1 MLKQNLWNN
10 QQLTDKKF
18 YFLCQYQLI
27 QNFKPINIGVE
38 SNYIEVYYEDP
49 NGKLQG
55 NLYNKNDFSKD
66 FFFIKIE
73 YKNGVNLQFIINK
86 QNFNNGKENRLL
98 TEIKKRNSLMDNV
111 LKEYKINLREDF
123 ELLQRF
129 QNNNIMYNYSY
140 SIIPLNPIYLSTR
153 IQQNEEN
160 INSYIFNNENIVN
173 NTNIININELN
184 RLLNE
189 ERKKNQDL
197 INENSNLKN
206 IIINLKS
213 ELAQK
218 DEIKNLLEHQLTK
231 AKEELQKYQSKNF
244 IQTGDS
250 MISINPGDKIFGVNF
265 VSMGNNDIGHFHLIC
280 KNTDLFVSLEAR
292 LYESYPQFK
301 DFETYF
307 EIKTKRIKRFKTL
320 DENGIK
326 SNDIINIFTVE

>member
-1 MLKQNLWNN
+1 M
-10 QQLTDKKF
+10 KKILIVI
-18 YFLCQYQLI
+18 FLIMKISWIILI
-27 QNFKPINIGVE
+27 
-38 SNYIEVYYEDP
+38 
-49 NGKLQG
+49 L
-55 NLYNKNDFSKD
+55 
-66 FFFIKIE
+66 
-73 YKNGVNLQFIINK
+73 
-86 QNFNNGKENRLL
+86 
-98 TEIKKRNSLMDNV
+98 
-111 LKEYKINLREDF
+111 
-123 ELLQRF
+123 
-129 QNNNIMYNYSY
+129 
-140 SIIPLNPIYLSTR
+140 
-153 IQQNEEN
+153 
-160 INSYIFNNENIVN
+160 
-173 NTNIININELN
+173 
-184 RLLNE
+184 LLNE

-218 DEIKNLLEHQLTK
+218 DEIKNLLENQLIK

-250 MISINPGDKIFGVNF
+250 MISINPGDKILGVNF

-307 EIKTKRIKRFKTL
+307 EVKTKRIKRFKTL

-326 SNDIINIFTVE
+326 SNDIINIFTVEWNFEYNINFINSEININFHFPFK